1 MSPALPV
8 LGVSAVVT
16 DGDDLLLVQRGTEPY
31 RGLWALPGG
40 HVEVGETLAEAV
52 TRELFEE
59 TGLEGACGEL
69 LAAREDLGEGGHYV
83 VLVHRAHLMERG
95 EVVAGDDARA
105 ARWVPR
111 GDVAEQVLVPGL
123 AELLSEHGIIPTI
136 A

>member
-1 MSPALPV
+1 MNGPL

-16 DGDDLLLVQRGTEPY
+16 DGDDLLLVQRGTPPY
-31 RGLWALPGG
+31 KGLWSLPGG
-40 HVEVGETLAEAV
+40 TVEEGELLAEAV
-52 TRELFEE
+52 TRELWEE
-59 TGLEGACGEL
+59 TGLEGACGPL
-69 LAAREDLGEGGHYV
+69 LAAREDISADGHFV
-83 VLVHRAHLMERG
+83 VLVHRVHLMERG
-95 EVVAGDDARA
+95 EPAAGDDARE

>member
-1 MSPALPV
+1 MRERPL

-16 DGDDLLLVQRGTEPY
+16 DGDDMLLVQRGQEPY
-31 RGLWALPGG
+31 RGAWALPGG
-40 HVEVGETLAEAV
+40 TVEAGELLAEAV
-52 TRELFEE
+52 TRELWEE

-69 LAAREDLGEGGHYV
+69 LAVREDISEAGHFV
-83 VLVHRAHLMERG
+83 VLVHRVHLMERG
-95 EVVAGDDARA
+95 EPVAGDDARE
-105 ARWVPR
+105 ARWAPL